1 MMTGTFTT
9 GFFAQSATAPSCH
22 AASFSSACPAETRTG
37 RTAFAMMN
45 LVMGIALAI
54 SIFVLLLGLILN
66 IRRVLVVVSSCVLM
80 LHRYLN
86 KVFLTQRSVAPD
98 GCCQ

>member
-45 LVMGIALAI
+45 LVMGIALAL

-66 IRRVLVVVSSCVLM
+66 IRLVLVVVSICVLI
-80 LHRYLN
+80 LHPYLN
-86 KVFLTQRSVAPD
+86 KMFPTQRSVTPNR
-98 GCCQ
+98 